1 MKRDGMKHDV
11 MKRGGIKSSRVKDRS
26 GNQRG
31 NPAILFSVNTIVIAL
46 AFSFSAPTGAQEHDH
61 SRGGVDQQAQVSE
74 ESQSATE
81 TPSAQSGLRD
91 PHAYAEGED
100 FGPLGQPRLSD
111 EHNFGA
117 LIVDHLEAVDG
128 RDNGFLVYDFQAWYG
143 KTFDRLSLR
152 AVGDIDSGKVQESA
166 TELLWSHAVA
176 SFWDTL
182 LGVRYDD
189 GVDPDRKWLA
199 AGIQGLVPY
208 WFEVVATAYVGEHG
222 SSQLV
227 LAGEYDLLLTQ
238 RLILRP
244 QIEAVING
252 QSDDVRQT
260 GSGLSEIAA
269 GLRLRYEITRQFA
282 PYIGVAWAGKFGG
295 TANYARAA
303 NENTDETVFVAGV
316 RLWF

>member
-1 MKRDGMKHDV
+1 
-11 MKRGGIKSSRVKDRS
+11 MKRGGLKSGLVKNGS
-26 GNQRG
+26 ANQRG
-31 NPAILFSVNTIVIAL
+31 NSGVQISVNTIVIAL
-46 AFSFSAPTGAQEHDH
+46 AFTFSAPIGAQQQEHDH

-81 TPSAQSGLRD
+81 TPPGKSDVRD

-117 LIVDHLEAVDG
+117 LIVDHLEAVNG
-128 RDNGFLVYDFQAWYG
+128 RDNSSFVYEFQAWYG
-143 KTFDRLSLR
+143 RTFDRATLR
-152 AVGDIDSGKVQESA
+152 AVGNVDSGTLQESA

-182 LGVRYDD
+182 LGVRYDA
-189 GVDPDRKWLA
+189 GVEPDRRWLA
-199 AGIQGLVPY
+199 AGVQGLVPY
-208 WFEVVATAYVGEHG
+208 WFEVVVTAYVGEQG
-222 SSQLV
+222 SSQLL

-244 QIEAVING
+244 QIEAVLNG

-282 PYIGVAWAGKFGG
+282 PYIGVAWAGKFGD
-295 TANYARAA
+295 TANFAKAS